1 MKKLLGI
8 VVLGLLWST
17 NSYARFRICSGGSS
31 CDNLIFPGALLA
43 LGISG
48 FFLYVYYSSLKYEK
62 KFHQEIKKAFDMGDF
77 LKNNRSELGF
87 SLAFFFISMYLF
99 SQS

>member
-31 CDNLIFPGALLA
+31 CDNLILPAALLS
-43 LGISG
+43 LGMSG
-48 FFLYVYYSSLKYEK
+48 FFLYVYYISLKNK
-62 KFHQEIKKAFDMGDF
+62 KKIHQEIKKNFDMSDF
-77 LKNNRSELGF
+77 LKNNWSDLAF
-87 SLAFFFISMYLF
+87 SLVMFFISMYLF

>member
-31 CDNLIFPGALLA
+31 CDNLILPAALLS
-43 LGISG
+43 LGMSG

-62 KFHQEIKKAFDMGDF
+62 KIHQEIKKNFDMSDF
-77 LKNNRSELGF
+77 LKNNWSDLAF
-87 SLAFFFISMYLF
+87 SLVMFFISMYLF

>member
-31 CDNLIFPGALLA
+31 CDNLILPAALLS
-43 LGISG
+43 LGMS
-48 FFLYVYYSSLKYEK
+48 
-62 KFHQEIKKAFDMGDF
+62 DF
-77 LKNNRSELGF
+77 LKNNWSDLAF
-87 SLAFFFISMYLF
+87 SLVMFFISMYLF